1 MTDWGDEDSG
11 GMRATTGVAKIE
23 IGGRID
29 VGRARDWMEARKVAL
44 ARDGVLALDDYKDNV
59 AELVAGVWSA
69 MATASHLSVK
79 DGLVRHP
86 EVAEVVENW
95 CDDEGILVEPMAV
108 VFELE
113 VEQAVGLE
121 RCRAVVDRAREAG
134 WIAGNP
140 ASENRW
146 MLHQLVPSAK
156 DEDGCGGLVSYW
168 CELKPG
174 DDGVLVWG
182 GRRPHHIGR
191 RAQGGKGVDT
201 VRKLVRKRWH
211 AWVEHV
217 LEGLEIG
224 G

>member
-1 MTDWGDEDSG
+1 MDRGDEGSG
-11 GMRATTGVAKIE
+11 GVCAATGVVKIE
-23 IGGRID
+23 IDGRID
-29 VGRARDWMEARKVAL
+29 VARVREWMEARKVTL
-44 ARDGVLALDDYKDNV
+44 AQEGVLAIDDYKDSV
-59 AELVAGVWSA
+59 VELAAGGWSA
-69 MATASHLSVK
+69 MATPSHLSVK
-79 DGLVRHP
+79 DRLARHSEVP
-86 EVAEVVENW
+86 EIVENW
-95 CDDEGILVEPMAV
+95 CDDEGLLIDSVAVAFEVEA
-108 VFELE
+108 
-113 VEQAVGLE
+113 EQAVGLE
-121 RCRAVVDRAREAG
+121 RCRATVDRARKAG

-140 ASENRW
+140 ASGNRW

-156 DEDGCGGLVSYW
+156 DEDGCGGTVSYW
-168 CELKPG
+168 CEPKPG